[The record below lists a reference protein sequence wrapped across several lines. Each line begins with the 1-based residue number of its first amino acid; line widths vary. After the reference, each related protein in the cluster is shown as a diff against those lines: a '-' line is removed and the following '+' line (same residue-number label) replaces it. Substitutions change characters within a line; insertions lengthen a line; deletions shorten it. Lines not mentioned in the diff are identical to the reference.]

1 MQTSLRAGAGSASHP
16 FGFRG
21 PEFRKRGSGMFKVGD
36 VVVYP
41 IHGVAR
47 ITDIKTE
54 KIGNSDQLCYILE
67 TEIKTANER
76 PLIKLPVNK
85 VGANG
90 VRKIVDEKQVP
101 KVIDVL
107 KDRGMKTDTQ
117 TWNRRH
123 REYQDKMRSGSIFKA
138 AEVFRDL
145 SLLKQSKD
153 LSHGERRLFD
163 QARNLLIKEL
173 SLAKKTDEKDIEN
186 TISEIF
192 QESISSVN
200 EEEA

>member
-1 MQTSLRAGAGSASHP
+1 LGATKKGAG
-16 FGFRG
+16 
-21 PEFRKRGSGMFKVGD
+21 EMFQIGD

-47 ITDIKTE
+47 ITDIKQE
-54 KIGNSDQLCYILE
+54 RIGDSYQLCYILE

-76 PLIKLPVNK
+76 PVIKLPVDK
-85 VGANG
+85 VESNR
-90 VRKIVDEKQVP
+90 VRKIVDEDEVP
-101 KVIDVL
+101 AIIDIL
-107 KDRGMKTDTQ
+107 KNRSMKTDSQ

-123 REYQDKMRSGSIFKA
+123 REYQEKMRSGSIFLA

-145 SLLKQSKD
+145 SLLKENKD

-173 SLAKKTDEKDIEN
+173 SIAKKTEE
-186 TISEIF
+186 SEIELALSNIF
-192 QESISSVN
+192 QPIRLGLTKDENS
-200 EEEA
+200 

>member
-1 MQTSLRAGAGSASHP
+1 
-16 FGFRG
+16 
-21 PEFRKRGSGMFKVGD
+21 MFKIGD

-47 ITDIKTE
+47 VTDIKME

-67 TEIKTANER
+67 TEIRSGNVR
-76 PLIKLPVNK
+76 PVIKLPVDK
-85 VGANG
+85 VESNN
-90 VRKIVDEKQVP
+90 VRKIVTEDEVGRVVDILSK
-101 KVIDVL
+101 
-107 KDRGMKTDTQ
+107 RGLKTDPQ

-145 SLLKQSKD
+145 TLLKENKD

-173 SLAKKTDEKDIEN
+173 SIAKKTDEREIEV
-186 TISEIF
+186 TISRIF
-192 QESISSVN
+192 GTSGPSSTCSEV
-200 EEEA
+200 